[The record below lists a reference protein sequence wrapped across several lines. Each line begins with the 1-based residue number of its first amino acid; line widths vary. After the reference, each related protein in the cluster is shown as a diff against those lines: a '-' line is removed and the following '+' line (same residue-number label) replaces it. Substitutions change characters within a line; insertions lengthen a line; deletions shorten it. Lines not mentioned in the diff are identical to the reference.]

1 MSEKS
6 FPERKKPGFQEEIPT
21 GKSFLWTIKKLLQF
35 FYAAAL
41 YLSFYIAGSVFQ
53 QFVDLGED
61 LRHFSHSA
69 FADVSAGEVSAGR
82 THKINVP

>member
-21 GKSFLWTIKKLLQF
+21 GKNSLLTIKKLLQKNCSSPWCF
-35 FYAAAL
+35 D
-41 YLSFYIAGSVFQ
+41 IAGSVFQ

-69 FADVSAGEVSAGR
+69 FADVSAGEVSVGR
-82 THKINVP
+82 AHKINVP